1 MKNKEKFEKEI
12 FEIACSGGCI
22 AVDKKTGNLTN
33 CKFSLCHYCLFD
45 TSDNCAMSR
54 KYWCESE
61 YVEQKQK
68 IDWSK
73 VPIDTPIW
81 VRDCEEEEW
90 VPRYFA
96 KFEDGYVYAFNN
108 GATSWSSDVDCSLN
122 WRYAKLAEMEEY
134 ND

>member
-1 MKNKEKFEKEI
+1 MKNKEKFHDEI
-12 FEIACSGGCI
+12 FEIVCSGGSL
-22 AVDKKTGNLTN
+22 AVDKETKKPVSCRKIICEN
-33 CKFSLCHYCLFD
+33 CLFFRKG
-45 TSDNCAMSR
+45 NCQNNR

-61 YVEQKQK
+61 YKESQ

-90 VPRYFA
+90 LPRYFA
-96 KFEDGYVYAFNN
+96 KFEDGYVYAFYN
-108 GATSWSSDVDCSLN
+108 GATSWSSETGTSTK
-122 WRYAKLAEMEEY
+122 WEYAKLAEMEEY